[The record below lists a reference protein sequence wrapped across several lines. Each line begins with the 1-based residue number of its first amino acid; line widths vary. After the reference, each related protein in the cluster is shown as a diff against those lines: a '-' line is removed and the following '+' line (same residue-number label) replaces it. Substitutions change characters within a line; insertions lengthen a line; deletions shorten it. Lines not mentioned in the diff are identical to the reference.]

1 MPRRR
6 YNESGMLR
14 ARWAYALSAAAV
26 GTAALLT
33 LHAQV
38 AIEPRAKPGAP
49 APAETPRATLRV
61 DTSLVLVPVTVT
73 DAENR
78 PVTGLEK
85 DNFRVLED
93 RVPQAITQF
102 AMEDDPVALGFVFDI
117 SGSIGRGL
125 VQARSAAMEFFQ
137 NRDEAD
143 EFFLVEFA
151 GSAKLVV
158 PITRET
164 GEISDKLLFSKSGGQ
179 TAFLDAVY
187 LALAEMKKA
196 KNAKRALVIIS
207 DGGDNHSRYS
217 ENEVRAVLR
226 EADVLIYSVYVGGDY
241 EGQRLMERISKETGG
256 LMFPAAAAE
265 FKDIATKI
273 IVDLRNRYV
282 LGYTPQNLQRD
293 GRYRRIQVQLVPPRG
308 LPPIR
313 AHWRTG
319 YYAPSD

>member
-1 MPRRR
+1 
-6 YNESGMLR
+6 MLG
-14 ARWAYALSAAAV
+14 ARSLYALAV
-26 GTAALLT
+26 AGVGAAALLT
-33 LHAQV
+33 LNAQV
-38 AIEPRAKPGAP
+38 AIEPRAKPAP
-49 APAETPRATLRV
+49 QMQTESSRANLRV
-61 DTSLVLVPVTVT
+61 DTTLVLVPVTVT

-102 AMEDDPVALGFVFDI
+102 AMEDDPVALGFVFDV
-117 SGSIGRGL
+117 SGSMGRGL
-125 VQARSAAMEFFQ
+125 IQARSAAMEFFQ
-137 NRDEAD
+137 NRDDKD

-151 GSAKLVV
+151 SSAKLVV
-158 PITRET
+158 PITQET
-164 GEISDKLLFSKSGGQ
+164 GEISDKLLFSKSGGS

-187 LALAEMKKA
+187 LALNEMRKA
-196 KNAKRALVIIS
+196 KNTKRALVIIS

-217 ENEVRAVLR
+217 ENEVRNVLR

-241 EGQRLMERISKETGG
+241 EGQRLMERIAKETGG
-256 LMFPAAAAE
+256 LMFPAGAAE

-282 LGYTPQNLQRD
+282 LGYTPQNQQRD
-293 GRYRRIQVQLVPPRG
+293 GKYRRIQVQLAPPRG
-308 LPPIR
+308 LPPIK

-319 YYAPSD
+319 YYAPTD